1 MESRCVGLADG
12 RRLGYDV
19 VGDPAGAPLLF
30 FHGLGG
36 TRVMRHP
43 DDGIAARAGVRL
55 IAVDRPGIGASDPAR
70 GRTLRDWPA
79 DVLGLV
85 DRLEIPRFA
94 LLGHSGG
101 GPHAMAVAAALPDR
115 VAALGLASSSVPLS
129 GAHARRV
136 VPPGWRL
143 IGLLAARTPSLV
155 RGAML
160 AQVALFRRSPR
171 RAFVLVRRYLPEA
184 DRRILARP
192 QVAGV
197 LQRSIATLFAQGG
210 GGIADDAAALGA
222 PPGFRLEEIAAPTW
236 VWHGT
241 ADNVLPLR
249 YARYLGRTIPG
260 AELRIFPG
268 EGHFTY
274 LEHWE
279 EMLRTLAGAVE

>member
-1 MESRCVGLADG
+1 MESRCIELADG
-12 RRLGYDV
+12 RRLGYDD
-19 VGDPAGAPLLF
+19 VGDPAGMPVLF

-43 DDGIAARAGVRL
+43 DDGIAERAGVRL

-70 GRTLRDWPA
+70 DRTLRDWPS

-85 DRLEIPRFA
+85 DRLEIGRFA

-115 VAALGLASSSVPLS
+115 VATLGLASSSVPLS
-129 GAHARRV
+129 GDHATRV

-143 IGLLAARTPSLV
+143 IGMLGARRPSLI
-155 RGAML
+155 RAAML
-160 AQVALFRRSPR
+160 VQVGLFRRSPR
-171 RAFVLVRRYLPEA
+171 RAFALVRRYLPEA

-192 QVAGV
+192 EVAAV
-197 LQRSIATLFAQGG
+197 LRRSIATLFAQGG

-222 PPGFRLEEIAAPTW
+222 PPGFRPEEIRVPTW
-236 VWHGT
+236 VWHGS

-249 YARYLGRTIPG
+249 YARYLARTIPG

-268 EGHFTY
+268 EGHFAY
-274 LEHWE
+274 LAHWE
-279 EMLRTLAGAVE
+279 EMLRTLARAVD